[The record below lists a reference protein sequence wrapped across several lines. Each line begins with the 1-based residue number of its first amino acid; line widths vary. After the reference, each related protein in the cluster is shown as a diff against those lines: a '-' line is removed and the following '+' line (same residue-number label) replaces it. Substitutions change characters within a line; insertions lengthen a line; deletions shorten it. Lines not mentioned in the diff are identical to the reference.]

1 MNTDYERYYSGRTS
15 INTYGDS
22 GIGKKDTL
30 ARYNF
35 DTKDA
40 EGHKVEE
47 QMTKEETL
55 QAMREISS
63 QYEENVIVEFSGDGM
78 AKLME
83 GRKGYLDRPLTEEEA
98 ARQAERQ
105 AAFDSA
111 VVHKENTHR
120 MVIPNIQTNEKLY
133 NSLSGVDEK
142 VVSAANGIIKNY
154 LLPSDVAGM
163 SEDERK
169 DMIAFGLEE
178 AKYLAEN
185 YLDEKQADEFLSAM
199 ETIAKYGVNGTVA
212 DDGKVTYNIE
222 SGLNAAGSIGDMNIL
237 KEKAPDLYKEIDD
250 LNQSIINHTDGEKHG
265 AKFIELHKK
274 AATILNSVD
283 SNGKTISE
291 NAVDE
296 YKKWEEKVEKTELP
310 VTFQNVKYTNLQTF
324 FESLNNQSSFL
335 SNKWIRNNAVNFM
348 KWLNA

>member
-40 EGHKVEE
+40 EGRKVEE

-78 AKLME
+78 AKLVE
-83 GRKGYLDRPLTEEEA
+83 SRKGNLDFMEQNPEKA
-98 ARQAERQ
+98 ARQR
-105 AAFDSA
+105 AFDSQ
-111 VVHKENTHR
+111 VVQMENTHR
-120 MVIPNIQTNEKLY
+120 MVIPNLQTNEKLY

-169 DMIAFGLEE
+169 NMIAFGLEE

-185 YLDEKQADEFLSAM
+185 YLDGKQANEFLSAM

-212 DDGKVTYNIE
+212 GDGKVTYNIE
-222 SGLNAAGSIGDMNIL
+222 SGLDVAGNISDMNIL
-237 KEKAPDLYKEIDD
+237 KEKAPDLYKEIND
-250 LNQSIINHTDGEKHG
+250 LNQSILNHADGEKHG

-274 AATILNSVD
+274 AAAILNSAE
-283 SNGKTISE
+283 SKEKTISE
-291 NAVDE
+291 DAVDE
-296 YKKWEEKVEKTELP
+296 YKKWEEKIEKTELP
-310 VTFQNVKYTNLQTF
+310 VAFQNVKYTSLQTF

-335 SNKWIRNNAVNFM
+335 SNNWIRYNVANFI
-348 KWLNA
+348 KWLNV